1 MNAIDVS
8 IRITA
13 AVVPKALGREH
24 MNFGQSHTFWL
35 FGFNCLLPAGR
46 RCERLFFFFFYTLAA
61 NDRASLT
68 NGEVNAT
75 P

>member
-13 AVVPKALGREH
+13 AVVPKALGRED

-46 RCERLFFFFFYTLAA
+46 RCERLFFFYTLRA

-68 NGEVNAT
+68 NRAVNAT